1 MNLLTLQG
9 NSVGRHFGNVL
20 GQIDMGGAGLA
31 ILGIF
36 ESQADNFAYR
46 VGQNDLFGTL
56 GNRGIHSG
64 QIQVLMAGQ
73 LHLVGAHLA
82 GNGHQRRAIQIGIGH
97 AGDQIGG
104 TGTQCGKTD
113 AGPAGETAVD
123 ICHKS
128 GALLMA
134 HRNKTNMAVADGEHQ
149 VQCLFAGDAKHNID
163 TFGFQTVH
171 QDLGGCF
178 LLLLH
183 LLIAPVAFMISKQKR
198 RCCPYPWQRRLC
210 KPYCNGSFGFTQ
222 ESIFTKSFPFGTLK
236 LHRTVDRAK
245 PGQQPAP
252 SDSVGAGERRTRGP
266 GSAAN
271 RCSRS
276 SGKAGFR
283 GQPPHWKS
291 PQCAIRLP
299 QWGQ

>member
-1 MNLLTLQG
+1 MGGICVQIVNLLTLQG

-46 VGQNDLFGTL
+46 VGQNDLFGTF

-134 HRNKTNMAVADGEHQ
+134 HRNKTNMAVTDGEHQ

-198 RCCPYPWQRRLC
+198 RCCP
-210 KPYCNGSFGFTQ
+210 
-222 ESIFTKSFPFGTLK
+222 I
-236 LHRTVDRAK
+236 
-245 PGQQPAP
+245 
-252 SDSVGAGERRTRGP
+252 P
-266 GSAAN
+266 GSAAFAN
-271 RCSRS
+271 LIVMDLLGLHKSQFSQKAFLLERS
-276 SGKAGFR
+276 NCTG
-283 GQPPHWKS
+283 
-291 PQCAIRLP
+291 L
-299 QWGQ
+299 